1 MKGNIITTE
10 KCMVCGATLK
20 HDDRRHGLFCP
31 NHPQI
36 SCVKV
41 FVVRFGRHIQR
52 QFNNYDRAAQFLNGL
67 RFKTGEG
74 TFDLKDYAS
83 DKPYSFSVLA
93 EKYLKRKT
101 NLKSFRDKKRHISV
115 AMEYFYDSNVKYITG
130 ADIEDY
136 LFDIKGI
143 SEKTRANYASALSDF
158 FKWVYKRQIINL
170 VPPFPEIN
178 FELGYR
184 TITDLKTQQAIIEKV
199 RDLSEKHNPKIWF
212 GVDLL
217 ATYVNLRPGDLRK
230 VRERDIDVDHGVITI
245 HHPTKS
251 KNKIKTVRLL
261 PEHVEEIAEMKRRF
275 PALPEL
281 KFFRHHG
288 GVRSQKP
295 NTPFGPKYFK
305 VWWDRACEKLGVHGL
320 GLYGGTRHTSTT
332 EIARAAG
339 TASAREATAHET
351 NKAFDRYCQ
360 FQNDTAFKMADLL
373 KKKKADADVLDF
385 PKKAKND

>member
-10 KCMVCGATLK
+10 KCMICGATLK

-31 NHPQI
+31 EHPQI

-52 QFNNYDRAAQFLNGL
+52 QFNNYDKAAQFLNGL

-74 TFDLKDYAS
+74 SFDLKDYAS
-83 DKPYSFSVLA
+83 DKPYSFRVLS
-93 EKYLKRKT
+93 EKYLKRKKH
-101 NLKSFRDKKRHISV
+101 LKSFKEKRRHIKV
-115 AMEYFYDSNVKYITG
+115 AQEYFYDGNVKYITG

-136 LFDIKGI
+136 LFDIKNI

-158 FKWVYKRQIINL
+158 FKWVLKRQIIKII
-170 VPPFPEIN
+170 PPFPEIN

-184 TITDLKTQQAIIEKV
+184 TITDPQTQRAIIEKV
-199 RDLSEKHNPKIWF
+199 RDLSEDKNPKIWF
-212 GVDLL
+212 GIDLL
-217 ATYVNLRPGDLRK
+217 ATYVNLRPGDLLK
-230 VRERDIDVDHGVITI
+230 IKEKDIDLIHGVITI
-245 HHPTKS
+245 HYPTKA

-261 PEHVEEIAEMKRRF
+261 PDHIEEFKELKEQF

-288 GVRSQKP
+288 GIPSQKP

-305 VWWDRACEKLGVHGL
+305 VWWDRACEKLGVQGL
-320 GLYGGTRHTSTT
+320 DLYGGTRHTSTT
-332 EIARAAG
+332 EIARLAG
-339 TASAREATAHET
+339 TQNAREASAHET

-360 FQNDTAFKMADLL
+360 FQNDTAFKMAGLL
-373 KKKKADADVLDF
+373 RKNKTDAEVLEF
-385 PKKAKND
+385 PKKAGKD